1 MHRGNVVVGELLYV
15 AHRLRRAIIVAVPT
29 LGAVMMVAV
38 AQHYH
43 LLP

>member
-1 MHRGNVVVGELLYV
+1 MVGELLYV

-29 LGAVMMVAV
+29 LGTVMIVAV

-43 LLP
+43 LLR